1 VERFTVS
8 SSGLGDLAF
17 RLEPVV
23 AENYGEHTWLD
34 VQILLRL
41 ADRITGLGRWQ
52 AMSWGDGSVLALVA
66 GVGT

>member
-1 VERFTVS
+1 MS

-34 VQILLRL
+34 VQTLLLPR
-41 ADRITGLGRWQ
+41 
-52 AMSWGDGSVLALVA
+52 
-66 GVGT
+66 